1 MRRDVSTAEDLFFI
15 GPGHQKTLLAEL
27 AGSKA
32 ANLAQMARF
41 GLRVP
46 PAFILSTRLCS
57 PINDQAS
64 TVEKV
69 LENMLSEGIAYLES
83 VTGKSFGDRRRPLFV
98 SVRSGAARSMPGMMA
113 TLLDVG
119 LNHDTVRGLIRM
131 SGNPRLAWDCYR
143 RFVQGYAEVVSG
155 MEARP
160 FEDLL
165 KAFLTTEEA
174 TNEAELDP
182 EALERLTSEF

>member
-15 GPGHQKTLLAEL
+15 GPGHQKTLSAEL

-32 ANLAQMARF
+32 ANLSQMARL
-41 GLRVP
+41 GLKVP
-46 PAFILSTRLCS
+46 PAFILSAHLCS
-57 PINDQAS
+57 LVNERAS
-64 TVEKV
+64 TVEKA

-83 VTGKSFGDRRRPLFV
+83 VSGKSFGDRRRPLFV

-119 LNHDTVRGLIRM
+119 LNRDTVRGLIRL

-143 RFVQGYAEVVSG
+143 RFVQGYAEVIGGV
-155 MEARP
+155 EPRP
-160 FEDLL
+160 FDE
-165 KAFLTTEEA
+165 
-174 TNEAELDP
+174 
-182 EALERLTSEF
+182 